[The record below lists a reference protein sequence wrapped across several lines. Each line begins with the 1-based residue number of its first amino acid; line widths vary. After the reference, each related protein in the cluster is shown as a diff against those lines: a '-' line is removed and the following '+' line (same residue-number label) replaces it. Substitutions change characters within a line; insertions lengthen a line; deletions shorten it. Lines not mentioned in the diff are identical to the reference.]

1 MAHLVKKSLILIL
14 AFLALFLINPTSI
27 NAKDHTDEHSGAHDE
42 KEGFDAGSF
51 IMDHIGDSH
60 SWHIMTV
67 GETHVSIPLPVII
80 YSTSE
85 KNGGLHIFLSSKFHH
100 GHASYDGFKIAE
112 SGDNKGKI
120 VEELSDG
127 SEVTPLDFSITKNV
141 LSLFISLLIIVWIF
155 TSIAKKYKIREGK
168 APKGIQSLLEPLI
181 LFIRDDVAKA
191 SIGEKKYERF
201 LPFLLTIF
209 FFIFFNNLLG
219 IIPIFP
225 GGANLTGNIAITMV
239 LAIFTFI
246 ITSFSGNK
254 TYWKHVFWPP
264 VPTWL
269 KVPIPLMPVVEIIGL
284 ITKPFVLMVRLFA
297 NITAGHIIAMGFFSL
312 IFIFGNMN
320 IYAGYGFS
328 VVSVIFT
335 IFMSLLEL
343 LVAFIQA
350 YVFTLLSA
358 LYFGMATEEHH

>member
-225 GGANLTGNIAITMV
+225 GG
-239 LAIFTFI
+239 
-246 ITSFSGNK
+246 
-254 TYWKHVFWPP
+254 
-264 VPTWL
+264 
-269 KVPIPLMPVVEIIGL
+269 
-284 ITKPFVLMVRLFA
+284 
-297 NITAGHIIAMGFFSL
+297 
-312 IFIFGNMN
+312 
-320 IYAGYGFS
+320 
-328 VVSVIFT
+328 
-335 IFMSLLEL
+335 
-343 LVAFIQA
+343 
-350 YVFTLLSA
+350 
-358 LYFGMATEEHH
+358 